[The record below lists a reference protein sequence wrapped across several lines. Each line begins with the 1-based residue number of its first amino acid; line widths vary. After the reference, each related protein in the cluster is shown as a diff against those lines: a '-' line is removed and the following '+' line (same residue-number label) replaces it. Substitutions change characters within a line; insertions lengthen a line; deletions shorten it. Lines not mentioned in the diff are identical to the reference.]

1 MVFSLGDL
9 KLQKVYHVH
18 VVHVDSLTDI
28 SLVLY
33 LYLHIYFRVLALEYG
48 SEILIGMRAHH
59 LEGTVVWQAYFVV
72 VFDCISLLN

>member
-9 KLQKVYHVH
+9 KLQKVYCVH

-33 LYLHIYFRVLALEYG
+33 LYLQIYVRVLALEYG
-48 SEILIGMRAHH
+48 NEILIGMRAHH
-59 LEGTVVWQAYFVV
+59 LEGTFVWQVYFVV
-72 VFDCISLLN
+72 IFGCISVLN